1 MKGFYNLMDIYE
13 MSDKCECTFI
23 YFDRVDR
30 AYRHRVPLLSKTG
43 FSFRLLALLG
53 VVTMTFW
60 NSAATPFADRQIQ
73 SISHFILPA

>member
-43 FSFRLLALLG
+43 FSFRLLALG
-53 VVTMTFW
+53 
-60 NSAATPFADRQIQ
+60 RQKRH
-73 SISHFILPA
+73 SPGHLSSLRCAGA